1 MEDPSDPKEVLLRL
15 FNFSDFQI
23 KSNEERNKKKTKSLS
38 KRDLKRMFPDLYE
51 EMQVPDDVQQQIDEI
66 EAEIKRVEEEAKE
79 QIQ

>member
-1 MEDPSDPKEVLLRL
+1 MLLRL

-66 EAEIKRVEEEAKE
+66 EDEIKRIEEEAKE

>member
-1 MEDPSDPKEVLLRL
+1 
-15 FNFSDFQI
+15 
-23 KSNEERNKKKTKSLS
+23 
-38 KRDLKRMFPDLYE
+38 MFPDLFE